1 VAVANEDSGIMDSGR
16 DFGNGRSDGNIGLE
30 AVVEV
35 FGPAAVIVVVLPAA
49 VVEGLVPHAV
59 METWVL

>member
-1 VAVANEDSGIMDSGR
+1 MMMQANIVYAVLAPPTAANEDIGTTDGGG

-35 FGPAAVIVVVLPAA
+35 FAQ
-49 VVEGLVPHAV
+49 
-59 METWVL
+59 